1 MFFGSKS
8 PGFQCSFKTR
18 GSSIAHGARSP
29 CSMWHLCVTASIHG
43 TAWMAPNSAHI
54 DGPPQQLK
62 LMEWVLA
69 MHMWKPVK
77 PVYSYP
83 ATWCNMFKY
92 LNHSLAKKQTFVHAS
107 QNLSE
112 IEIEPGDHWISF
124 SKCQGDPSLP
134 AGCAMGFTR
143 RRQKSSGDHR
153 ISRGFDFQWMQPATN
168 PTYNRCIL
176 ESSSTSSIQQ
186 LDTRFELP
194 KAYEGTKSVANG
206 TWSSMWVVQPG
217 T

>member
-1 MFFGSKS
+1 
-8 PGFQCSFKTR
+8 
-18 GSSIAHGARSP
+18 
-29 CSMWHLCVTASIHG
+29 
-43 TAWMAPNSAHI
+43 
-54 DGPPQQLK
+54 
-62 LMEWVLA
+62 
-69 MHMWKPVK
+69 
-77 PVYSYP
+77 
-83 ATWCNMFKY
+83 
-92 LNHSLAKKQTFVHAS
+92 
-107 QNLSE
+107 
-112 IEIEPGDHWISF
+112 
-124 SKCQGDPSLP
+124 
-134 AGCAMGFTR
+134 MGFTR

>member
-92 LNHSLAKKQTFVHAS
+92 LNHSLAKNKPLCMPVKTC
-107 QNLSE
+107 L
-112 IEIEPGDHWISF
+112 
-124 SKCQGDPSLP
+124 KL
-134 AGCAMGFTR
+134 
-143 RRQKSSGDHR
+143 KSSLEIIEFPFPSARVTHL
-153 ISRGFDFQWMQPATN
+153 FQPAAPWASLAVDRN
-168 PTYNRCIL
+168 PPAITGFREALI
-176 ESSSTSSIQQ
+176 S
-186 LDTRFELP
+186 
-194 KAYEGTKSVANG
+194 NG
-206 TWSSMWVVQPG
+206 CNQPQ
-217 T
+217 TLHIIDAS

>member
-92 LNHSLAKKQTFVHAS
+92 LNHSLAKKQ
-107 QNLSE
+107 NLCACQSKPVWNWNRAWRSLNFLFQV
-112 IEIEPGDHWISF
+112 PGWPI
-124 SKCQGDPSLP
+124 
-134 AGCAMGFTR
+134 
-143 RRQKSSGDHR
+143 
-153 ISRGFDFQWMQPATN
+153 
-168 PTYNRCIL
+168 
-176 ESSSTSSIQQ
+176 SSSRLRHGLHSPSTEILRRSPDFARLWFPMDATSHKPYI
-186 LDTRFELP
+186 
-194 KAYEGTKSVANG
+194 
-206 TWSSMWVVQPG
+206 
-217 T
+217 